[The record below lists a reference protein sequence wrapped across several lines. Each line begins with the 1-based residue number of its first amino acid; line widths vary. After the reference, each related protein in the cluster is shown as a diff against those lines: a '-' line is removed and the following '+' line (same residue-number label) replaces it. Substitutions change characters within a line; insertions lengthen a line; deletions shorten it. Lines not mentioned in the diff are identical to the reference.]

1 MEFIDLRPQD
11 RETFRHLAV
20 EYYRDGEDAETPL
33 DTITAFIDS
42 LFELAMTGTIGGF
55 LAVEEATAVGFALFG
70 LDTADF
76 PFSRMPGL
84 GTSLEI
90 GLTPSHQGA
99 GYGHKMVR
107 FIEEHLGSLGAAQC
121 YVSAY
126 GPAQTFWARC
136 GYEETGLTADNGLPI
151 LIKNIG

>member
-1 MEFIDLRPQD
+1 MEFIDLHPHD
-11 RETFRHLAV
+11 RETFRHLAL
-20 EYYRDGEDAETPL
+20 EYYRDGEDAKTPL

-42 LFELAMTGTIGGF
+42 LFELAMTGTISGF

-76 PFSRMPGL
+76 PFSQMPGL
-84 GTSLEI
+84 GTILEI
-90 GLTPSHQGA
+90 GLTPVCRGA
-99 GYGHKMVR
+99 GYGQKMVH
-107 FIEEHLGSLGAAQC
+107 FIEERLRDLGATQC

-126 GPAQTFWARC
+126 GPAQTFWAHC